1 MGIDRHKEK
10 LIKVVSEEITV
21 LFEKI
26 LNYAELSVAN
36 REQYKVLRSRILRL
50 GNNSIRNLSREIN
63 SRYDI
68 KYNPPAET
76 IIEIKNDREAKA

>member
-1 MGIDRHKEK
+1 MGVDKHKEK
-10 LIKVVSEEITV
+10 LIKVMSEEITV

-50 GNNSIRNLSREIN
+50 GNNTIRNLSKEIN
-63 SRYDI
+63 TRYDI

-76 IIEIKNDREAKA
+76 IIEIKSGREAKA